1 MAKSEDPMT
10 IEVPDLA
17 DIILE
22 RRQSALI
29 ATLNRPKAKNA
40 LTAEMVEGLISLC
53 DWLTDQKDIR
63 ILVLRGAD
71 GCFCAGGDI
80 KDFGKQLFLP
90 EAAPGEIDPVA
101 KGNRVFGDL
110 LLKLDA
116 LPQVFIA
123 QIEGA
128 AFGGANGFISVA
140 DIAIAETNTRFSL
153 SETTL
158 GVPPAQIGPFVVRK
172 IGLFNARRIAL
183 SGAHFSANEAMRIGL
198 VDRLVTGAA
207 GLETALVESLN
218 AIGRCEPEANAATK
232 QILNAAGGFVDPAQL
247 DKAAAAFAVCL
258 RGRGKDGAMAFAA
271 KKAPDW
277 IETFAERGEA

>member
-1 MAKSEDPMT
+1 MT
-10 IEVPDLA
+10 TPPDLT

-22 RRQSALI
+22 RHQSTLI
-29 ATLNRPKAKNA
+29 ATLNRPKTRNA
-40 LTAEMVEGLISLC
+40 LTGVMVEGMIALC
-53 DWLTDQKDIR
+53 NWLADTPDIR
-63 ILVLRGAD
+63 VLVLRGAG

-80 KDFGKQLFLP
+80 KDFGKQLMIAEP
-90 EAAPGEIDPVA
+90 APGEIDPIA

-116 LPQVFIA
+116 LPQVFVTLVD
-123 QIEGA
+123 GA
-128 AFGGANGFISVA
+128 AFGGANGLISVA
-140 DIAIAETNTRFSL
+140 DIAIADAATKFSL

-183 SGAHFSANEAMRIGL
+183 SGAHFSADEARRIGL
-198 VDRLVTGAA
+198 VDQVVTGAPA
-207 GLETALVESLN
+207 LETALVDALN

-232 QILNAAGGFVDPAQL
+232 RIFNAAGPAIDPTVL
-247 DKAAAAFAVCL
+247 DSAAKEFAACL

-277 IETFAERGEA
+277 IETYAERVEV